1 MKKSSAEKWIASHS
15 KKESP
20 RMVLLIIGNALF
32 SVCGVMTALYAKY
45 IIDAAQNADKN
56 ALIKNGVAL
65 GSLILLQTFL
75 KVVCKALEA
84 RVQGKIE
91 ISIKTELFS
100 SILKKDYE
108 KNHLD
113 SHGRAYDKAHK

>member
-45 IIDAAQNADKN
+45 IIDAAQNADK
-56 ALIKNGVAL
+56 KR
-65 GSLILLQTFL
+65 S
-75 KVVCKALEA
+75 
-84 RVQGKIE
+84 
-91 ISIKTELFS
+91 
-100 SILKKDYE
+100 D
-108 KNHLD
+108 
-113 SHGRAYDKAHK
+113 

>member
-1 MKKSSAEKWIASHS
+1 MPIKKRSDS
-15 KKESP
+15 
-20 RMVLLIIGNALF
+20 
-32 SVCGVMTALYAKY
+32 
-45 IIDAAQNADKN
+45 
-56 ALIKNGVAL
+56 KNGVAL
-65 GSLILLQTFL
+65 GALILLQTFL

-108 KNHLD
+108 KIHLD

>member
-1 MKKSSAEKWIASHS
+1 MKKALPKMDSLSL

-56 ALIKNGVAL
+56 ALIKTA
-65 GSLILLQTFL
+65 SLW
-75 KVVCKALEA
+75 A
-84 RVQGKIE
+84 R
-91 ISIKTELFS
+91 SYFYRHFSRLFA
-100 SILKKDYE
+100 K
-108 KNHLD
+108 HLRREY
-113 SHGRAYDKAHK
+113 RAKSR